1 MLSLCCPQVKRIHEY
16 KRQLLNCLHII
27 HRYNEIKRNPDAGHV
42 PRVVMFGGKAAPGY
56 AMAKLIIKLIN
67 SVGKMCNE
75 DPVVSQYLKVVY
87 FENYRVSL
95 AEKIIPAVDLS
106 EQVRQFA
113 WFLLVAF
120 DTC

>member
-1 MLSLCCPQVKRIHEY
+1 
-16 KRQLLNCLHII
+16 
-27 HRYNEIKRNPDAGHV
+27 
-42 PRVVMFGGKAAPGY
+42 MFGGKAAPGY

-75 DPVVSQYLKVVY
+75 DPVVSQCLKVVY

-106 EQVRQFA
+106 EQVRALVHFWLSSYSLHA
-113 WFLLVAF
+113 ITVCSPCLVAA
-120 DTC
+120 C